1 MLKTVSLLILMS
13 VIAFSLACQTATA
26 PSNSST
32 NASSNSGAN
41 VANSNISIP
50 AEFSTKPA
58 NVDPANLPAGITN
71 GKSNISN
78 TISNGPIAP
87 GIDPK
92 AAMKPNVKGT
102 PPIPGIPSEAEIK
115 KQMAN
120 TKIDPNAVN
129 GKVTPPKAANVQS
142 NEAPSKPLQ
151 TGKPKQ
157 IQ

>member
-1 MLKTVSLLILMS
+1 MLKTVSLLILTS
-13 VIAFSLACQTATA
+13 AIAFSLACQTASA
-26 PSNSST
+26 PSNSSANT
-32 NASSNSGAN
+32 GLNSTAN

-58 NVDPANLPAGITN
+58 NVDPANLPAGISN
-71 GKSNISN
+71 GNTVTSN
-78 TISNGPIAP
+78 TISNGTIAP
-87 GIDPK
+87 GINPK

-102 PPIPGIPSEAEIK
+102 PLIPGIPSEAEIK

-120 TKIDPNAVN
+120 TKIDLNAVN
-129 GKVTPPKAANVQS
+129 GKVPPPKAANVQS